1 MQHACRKQNA
11 MLQSAKI
18 RWLRHTPAIMAR
30 HDARAARAAAT
41 PPAPALRRLRPALF
55 IEAVEGMQGPDRELG
70 EGGVDQQRKLDF
82 RGRDG
87 ADIDA
92 AVGERPERIGRYPGM
107 AAHADPDDR
116 DLG

>member
-1 MQHACRKQNA
+1 MQHACRKQNV
-11 MLQSAKI
+11 MLQRAKI
-18 RWLRHTPAIMAR
+18 RWLRHTPGIMAR
-30 HDARAARAAAT
+30 HDAQAVRAAAA
-41 PPAPALRRLRPALF
+41 PPAPAAPAASPALL

-92 AVGERPERIGRYPGM
+92 AVGERPE
-107 AAHADPDDR
+107 
-116 DLG
+116 